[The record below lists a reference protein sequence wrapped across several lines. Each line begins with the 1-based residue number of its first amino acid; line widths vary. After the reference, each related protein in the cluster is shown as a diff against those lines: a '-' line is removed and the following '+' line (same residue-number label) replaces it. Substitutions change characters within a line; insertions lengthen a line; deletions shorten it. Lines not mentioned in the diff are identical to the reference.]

1 MAFPQTPLDT
11 RIELQLAGVWTDITS
26 DVYTANG
33 ITIERGRPDEAP
45 RTDPGSCK
53 MELNNRSG
61 KYSPR
66 NARSP
71 LYGLIGRNTPVRVSV
86 PGPTT
91 YLELDGTATNTASTP
106 STAALNLTG
115 DLDLRWEG
123 EADWNSAGAQILIGK
138 WGAAGNRSYHL
149 RLQTGQ
155 LWMHFSTDGTT
166 GYSAG
171 RALPALP
178 ARAAV
183 RGTVDVDN
191 GAGGIN
197 IRLYTAPSLAGPWT
211 DIGGYTVGTPT
222 PVFVSTA
229 PLTIAPQ
236 QLDLATPVRQPVTG
250 RCYRAEVR
258 ASIDGPLVAAPD
270 FTAQAP
276 GTASFTD
283 SAGRAWTVNGTA
295 AISNRRVRFTG
306 EVSSWPSRWDV
317 SGKDV
322 RVPIEAAGVLRR
334 YGQGAKP
341 LSSTLRRRVPSG
353 APLVYWPM
361 EDGAASSQASSGI
374 SGRSPLR
381 VAGLTFGGDDYPPGS
396 GPLPTLGS
404 SASLDGRVTGAKPGG
419 WHVEMVY
426 RLATLP
432 ASEQTMLTLTLAPG
446 TGGVTQVLCRVS
458 ANGVRV
464 QCLDGDGSIVANF
477 LLTDVPATAAF
488 VGVWNRLQ
496 IFSSTSGSTTNIT
509 VGWRDVITNLWRYC
523 YTGYTGTPGT
533 LTGIRNTWA
542 APFQGMAMG
551 HLAAWDTGGSS
562 ATTSSISTFDRAD
575 DGFLGETAGNRM
587 IRLSG
592 EEGIPVAV
600 YGQLNAEEPLGSQRP
615 DTVMNLME
623 EAADVDG
630 GILYEKRDRLGLV
643 YRDRTSMYNQ
653 TPALVLDYL
662 APGHVAPPLEPVD
675 DDQSVRN
682 DITVTREGGSSA
694 RVTLDTG
701 TLSTQAPPNGVG
713 VYDEA
718 VTLNLYN
725 DEQTLQQ
732 AGWRLRLRTVDEA
745 RYPVVNIDLA
755 AAPSLVDKVSALD
768 SGDRIRILNPPAWLP
783 PGPIDLITQGYSE
796 TIGHPNHWNLSLN
809 CTPASPWTV
818 AETAMGEDF
827 EDTSYDIPLT
837 PGGTQPWVRSQAHYQ
852 NGTWS
857 LRSGT
862 IGNNQTSDATATVP
876 PGATSCSFWYWVSSE
891 AAGPGFEGD
900 RLLVLVDGF
909 QALRAQGS
917 VGWTYAT
924 IDVTGATS
932 VTFRYAKDNS
942 GTAGEDC
949 AHIDDLAFHRAPTR
963 VDTDGSSLAS
973 AVTASATTLT
983 VASTSGLPWI
993 TSAAYPGD
1001 FPFEVEAGGE
1011 RMRVTAIAPAVTDAF
1026 GRTASTGW
1034 GAADSGETWT
1044 AVGGSASDFSVS
1056 SGVGR
1061 VSQTNINTGRYIV
1074 LPAPTADVDVV
1085 VSTSTS
1091 ALATGGPHYVGLV
1104 ARYADSS
1111 NLYFAR
1117 LAFGTDQSIKL
1128 VLQKRLSALQTD
1140 LASATL
1146 GITHAAN
1153 TLYRIRFQ
1161 VQGST
1166 LRARAWRAADPEP
1179 ASTWHVIATDTSLT
1193 AVGQVGVRSILDSAN
1208 SNSLPVTASYDDFA
1222 LLNPQKFTVTRAVNG
1237 IVKAQLAGADLRLA
1251 HSPRVAL

>member
-11 RIELQLAGVWTDITS
+11 RIDLQINGVWTDITP

-45 RTDPGSCK
+45 RTDPGSCR

-66 NARSP
+66 NPSSP
-71 LYGLIGRNTPVRVSV
+71 LYGLIGRNTPLRVSV
-86 PGPTT
+86 PGPTS
-91 YLELDGTATNTASTP
+91 YLDLDGTAANTASTP
-106 STAALNLTG
+106 SAAALNLTG
-115 DLDLRWEG
+115 DLDVRWEG
-123 EADWNSAGAQILIGK
+123 EADWNSAGAQMLIGK

-155 LWMHFSTDGTT
+155 LWMHFSIDGTT

-171 RALPALP
+171 RVLPALP

-191 GAGGIN
+191 GAGAIT
-197 IRLYTAPSLAGPWT
+197 IRLYTALSLAGPWT
-211 DIGGYTVGTPT
+211 EIGAYTVGTPST
-222 PVFVSTA
+222 VFVSTA

-236 QLDLATPVRQPVTG
+236 QLDLATPVRQPVVG

-258 ASIDGPLVAAPD
+258 NGIDGPVVASPD
-270 FTAQAP
+270 FTAQTP
-276 GTASFTD
+276 GTSGFTD
-283 SAGRAWTVNGTA
+283 SAGRAWTVNGA
-295 AISNRRVRFTG
+295 ATISNRRVRFTG

-361 EDGAASSQASSGI
+361 EDGASSSQASSGI
-374 SGRSPLR
+374 SGGQPLR

-396 GPLPTLGS
+396 GPLPSLGS
-404 SASLDGRVTGAKPGG
+404 SASLDGRVTGAKAGG

-426 RLATLP
+426 RLAALP

-446 TGGVTQVLCRVS
+446 TGGVAQVLCRVS
-458 ANGVRV
+458 ASGVRV
-464 QCLDGDGSIVANF
+464 QCLDGDGNVVAFF
-477 LLTDVPATAAF
+477 LLTNAPAVAAF
-488 VGVWNRLQ
+488 VGAWNRLQ
-496 IFSSTSGSTTNIT
+496 IFSSTSGSTTNVT
-509 VGWRDVITNLWRYC
+509 VGWRDVITNIWYYA
-523 YTGYTGTPGT
+523 YTGYTGTPGA

-542 APFQGMAMG
+542 AAFQGMAIG
-551 HLAAWDTGGSS
+551 HLAAWDTGGTGPTS
-562 ATTSSISTFDRAD
+562 AAVTTFDRAD

-592 EEGIPVAV
+592 EEGLPVAV
-600 YGQLNAEEPLGSQRP
+600 YGQLNTEEPLGPQRP
-615 DTVMNLME
+615 DTILNLLE

-630 GILYEKRDRLGLV
+630 GILYERRDRLGLV
-643 YRDRTSMYNQ
+643 YRDRASMYNQ
-653 TPALVLDYL
+653 TPALVLDYNT
-662 APGHVAPPLEPVD
+662 PGHVAPPLEPLD
-675 DDQSVRN
+675 DDQAVRN

-701 TLSTQAPPNGVG
+701 TLSTQAPPGGVG

-725 DEQTLQQ
+725 DDQALQQ

-745 RYPVVNIDLA
+745 RYPVVNINLA
-755 AAPSLVDKVSALD
+755 AAPSLADKVTALD
-768 SGDRIRILNPPAWLP
+768 SGDRLRILNPPAWLP
-783 PGPIDLITQGYSE
+783 PGPLDLIMQGYSE
-796 TIGHPNHWNLSLN
+796 TIGHPNDWNLSLN
-809 CTPASPWTV
+809 CTPASPWSV
-818 AETAMGEDF
+818 AETVLLEDF
-827 EDTSYDIPLT
+827 EDTAYDIPLT
-837 PGGTQPWVRSQAHYQ
+837 AGGNQPWVRSQVHYQ

-891 AAGPGFEGD
+891 PAGPGFEGD
-900 RLLVLVDGF
+900 RLLVLVDGA
-909 QALRAQGS
+909 QVLRAQGT

-924 IDVTGATS
+924 IDVTGAS
-932 VTFRYAKDNS
+932 AVTFRYAKDNS
-942 GTAGEDC
+942 GAVGEDC

-963 VDTDGSSLAS
+963 VDTDGSTLA
-973 AVTASATTLT
+973 AAATATATTLT
-983 VASTSGLPWI
+983 VATTSGLPWI

-1001 FPFEVEAGGE
+1001 FPFEVTAGGE
-1011 RMRVTAIAPAVTDAF
+1011 RMRVTAVAPAVTDSF
-1026 GRTASTGW
+1026 GRTASNGW
-1034 GAADSGETWT
+1034 GAADSGEAWT

-1056 SGVGR
+1056 AGVGR
-1061 VSQTNINTGRYIV
+1061 VSLTTINTNRFGLI
-1074 LPAPTADVDVV
+1074 PAPTADVDLV
-1085 VSTSTS
+1085 VSVSTS
-1091 ALATGGPHYVGLV
+1091 ALAAGGPHYVGLV
-1104 ARYADSS
+1104 ARYVDA
-1111 NLYFAR
+1111 NNHYFAR
-1117 LAFGTDQSIKL
+1117 LAFGTDQSVKL
-1128 VLQKRLSALQTD
+1128 VLQRRATTQTD

-1146 GITHAAN
+1146 GITHAVN
-1153 TLYRIRFQ
+1153 TLYRVRFQ
-1161 VQGST
+1161 VQGSA
-1166 LRARAWRAADPEP
+1166 LRARAWRASDPEP
-1179 ASTWHVIATDTSLT
+1179 ASAWHVIATDTALT
-1193 AVGQVGVRSILDSAN
+1193 AAGSIGTRSILDSAN
-1208 SNSLPVTASYDDFA
+1208 TNTLPVTVSYDDFA
-1222 LLNPQKFTVTRAVNG
+1222 LLNPQRFTVARSTNG
-1237 IVKAQLAGADLRLA
+1237 IVKAQAAGTDLRLA
-1251 HSPRVAL
+1251 YPARVAL